1 MKLTKEETKAGLK
14 YVWDYIKLSTI
25 AAVIV
30 CLLAYIYTISPIA
43 VLVIAVAG
51 FAVWHFILGVQI
63 HRIGRK

>member
-14 YVWDYIKLSTI
+14 YVWDFIKISAI

-30 CLLAYIYTISPIA
+30 CLLAYLYTISPIA
-43 VLVIAVAG
+43 VLGIVVAG

-63 HRIGRK
+63 HRIGK